1 MRTLALALALVVV
14 APGCKWKKEAERLS
28 EELAASQQQLQDS
41 RDTVTSRETTIGELE
56 AEVAELEARI
66 GDLQGSL
73 SAMEADLDAQR
84 ERNAQIL
91 ADRGALRNEVR
102 DMKQAL
108 AELQARKEQAEA
120 RVRQFKD
127 LVARFQ
133 SLIDAGKLDVRIV
146 DGRMVVVLGTDV
158 LFASG
163 SADLSEGGAGAI
175 AEVAAIL
182 ASIPDRRFQ
191 VEGHTDDVPIHTQ
204 RYPSNWF
211 LAAARA
217 IGVVNSLV
225 ANGMAAED
233 VSAAAFADTRPVAAN
248 DTDEGRAAN
257 RRIEIVVVP
266 DLSDLP
272 GYEELS
278 SLEE

>member
-1 MRTLALALALVVV
+1 MRPLTLALVLLVAV
-14 APGCKWKKEAERLS
+14 PGCKWKKEAERLA
-28 EELAASQQQLQDS
+28 EELATSSQQLEDS
-41 RDTVTSRETTIGELE
+41 RNTVQAREGTIGELE
-56 AEVAELEARI
+56 AEVAALEARI
-66 GDLQGSL
+66 GDLEASL
-73 SAMEADLDAQR
+73 AAMEADLDTQR

-91 ADRGALRNEVR
+91 ADRGALRDEVR

-108 AELQARKEQAEA
+108 AELQARKELAEA
-120 RVRQFKD
+120 RVKQFKD

-133 SLIDAGKLDVRIV
+133 ALIDAGKLDVRIV

-163 SADLSEGGAGAI
+163 SADLSEEGAAAI

-182 ASIPDRRFQ
+182 AEIPDRRFQ
-191 VEGHTDDVPIHTQ
+191 VEGHTDNDPIRTQ

-211 LAAARA
+211 LGAARA

-225 ANGMAAED
+225 AGGMPASE

-248 DTDEGRAAN
+248 DTPEGKAAN

-272 GYEELS
+272 GYDELS
-278 SLEE
+278 ALE